1 MSLADNWLSLVSQG
15 YQTFESQAETPEL
28 RLSAKQMRFEA
39 ISSAVE
45 IAIVPYPGRALL
57 DMMVLASLNKATWD
71 RHWLST
77 YGDVIQTVVLLLI
90 TAVPIIALGVWFVDY
105 TMPGKARL
113 LQLEAEFSAKK
124 AELTE

>member
-1 MSLADNWLSLVSQG
+1 MSLADSWLSQVTQG

-28 RLSAKQMRFEA
+28 RVSAKQMKFA
-39 ISSAVE
+39 AMASAVE

-77 YGDVIQTVVLLLI
+77 YG
-90 TAVPIIALGVWFVDY
+90 APA
-105 TMPGKARL
+105 K
-113 LQLEAEFSAKK
+113 QLSDTYAMLEKRYGSLPPNFRHPSSVKNYK
-124 AELTE
+124 N